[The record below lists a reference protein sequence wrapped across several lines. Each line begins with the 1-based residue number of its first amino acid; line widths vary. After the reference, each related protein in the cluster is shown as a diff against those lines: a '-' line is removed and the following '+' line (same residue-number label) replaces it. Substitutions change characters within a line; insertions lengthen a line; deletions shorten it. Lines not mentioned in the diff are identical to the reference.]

1 MSATRN
7 RVALGLMLCFFVP
20 WTTAR
25 AADELA
31 DKINAVITA
40 PEYKHARWGILVVD
54 AETGKTVYEHNPD
67 MLFAPASVTKLYSCA
82 AALVAFGPDYT
93 FETPVYRRGEVV
105 EGKLQGDLILVAK
118 GDFTLGGR
126 TDAEGKMAFKNQDHI
141 YATPV
146 GLKTELTDTD
156 PLAGLKTLAKQIK
169 DAGTRQIDGDVLID
183 DRLFARARG
192 SGSGPDILSP
202 MVINDNLVDV
212 VVTPAAKAG
221 ERATVQTQPRTDF
234 VQIDVQVDT
243 VAEGVATR
251 IGVDHVGPERFVVRG
266 QIALKAQP
274 QVRICPVDDPVGFA
288 RALFID
294 VLREAGVKVRASGL
308 RPPYAELP
316 DRDAYKK
323 LSRVAEFKSPP
334 LSEALK
340 VTLKVSHNLYASM
353 LPLLLA
359 VKHGKR
365 TLPEGMQIEGETL
378 AKLGLDVKEI
388 ALESGAGGGNADR
401 VSPRMTVQLL
411 REMAKR
417 PDWPVFKTALP
428 ILGVDGTLADTVAG
442 NSPAKG
448 KVFAKTGTYTDADL
462 LNQRSYL
469 RAKSLAG
476 VMTTASGRKLVI
488 TLFVNDVTLPRGV
501 TTAREGKQLGRL
513 CEIIYEHAK

>member
-1 MSATRN
+1 MPAMRY
-7 RVALGLMLCFFVP
+7 RLALALVLCCFVP
-20 WTTAR
+20 RSAAR

-31 DKINAVITA
+31 DKINAVIEA

-54 AETGKTVYEHNPD
+54 AETGKTVYERNPD

-93 FETPVYRRGEVV
+93 FETPVYRRGDVV
-105 EGKLQGDLILVAK
+105 EGKLHGDLILVAK

-126 TDAEGKMAFKNQDHI
+126 TGADGKMAFKNQDHI

-156 PLAGLKTLAKQIK
+156 PLAGLKSFAKQIK
-169 DAGTRQIDGDVLID
+169 DAGIRQIDGDVLID

-192 SGSGPDILSP
+192 SGSGPDVLSP
-202 MVINDNLVDV
+202 IVVNDNLVDV

-243 VAEGVATR
+243 VAESTPTR
-251 IGVDHVGPERFVVRG
+251 IGIEHVGPERFVVRG
-266 QIALKAQP
+266 QVALKAQP
-274 QVRICPVDDPVGFA
+274 QVRICPVDDPAGFA

-294 VLREAGVKVRASGL
+294 VLRQEGITVRTSGL
-308 RPPYAELP
+308 RPPGAEFP
-316 DRDAYKK
+316 DKEGYKK
-323 LSRVAEFKSPP
+323 LTRVAVYRSPP

-359 VKHGKR
+359 VKHDKR
-365 TLPEGMQIEGETL
+365 TLPDGMQIEGEILT
-378 AKLGLDVKEI
+378 KLGLDVKEI
-388 ALESGAGGGNADR
+388 ALESGAGGGIADR
-401 VSPRMTVQLL
+401 VTPRMTVQLL

-417 PDWPVFKTALP
+417 PDWPVFKAALP
-428 ILGVDGTLADTVAG
+428 ILGVDGTLADVVASD
-442 NSPAKG
+442 SPAKG
-448 KVFAKTGTYTDADL
+448 KVFAKTGTYGDVDL
-462 LNQRSYL
+462 LNQRTYL

-476 VMTTASGRKLVI
+476 VMTTANGRTLVI
-488 TLFVNDVTLPRGV
+488 TLFVNDLPLPRGV
-501 TTAREGKQLGRL
+501 TTVREGKQLGRL